1 MHPDA
6 DRLFA
11 QDEAL
16 RAEADHMLARS
27 GLGATISAAGYQPV
41 GSYAMR
47 TMTWRD
53 LDFERYQEPDWAAHW
68 ELGAQ
73 LAATGWP
80 FRLSCIDMY
89 RESSHYDWGLYWGLR
104 AARPGD
110 DRPERVIW
118 KLDLW
123 TARAH
128 EFITAPRERWEGL
141 MTETARA
148 DILALKEALCQ
159 TPEYRKSIL
168 SIHIYEAVLE
178 CGIRGLEEFL
188 TWHSQRTE

>member
-11 QDEAL
+11 LDEAL
-16 RAEADHMLARS
+16 RAEADAMLAES
-27 GLGATISAAGYQPV
+27 GLGEIIADAGYRPV
-41 GSYAMR
+41 GSYAMH

-53 LDFERYQEPDWAAHW
+53 LDFERCQEPDWGAHW
-68 ELGAQ
+68 ELGAR

-80 FRLSCIDMY
+80 FRLNCIDMY
-89 RESSHYDWGLYWGLR
+89 RECTQYDWGLYWGLR
-104 AARPGD
+104 ASRPD
-110 DRPERVIW
+110 HPDPAPMVW

-141 MTETARA
+141 MTEPARA
-148 DILALKEALCQ
+148 EVMAIKEALCL
-159 TPEYRKSIL
+159 TPEYRRGIK

-178 CGIRGLEEFL
+178 RGIHTLEEFL
-188 TWHSQRTE
+188 TWHSRQPH

>member
-6 DRLFA
+6 VRLFA
-11 QDEAL
+11 LDETL
-16 RAEADHMLARS
+16 RAEADQMLAES
-27 GLGATISAAGYQPV
+27 GLGAIITAAGYRPV
-41 GSYAMR
+41 GSYAMH

-53 LDFERYQEPDWAAHW
+53 LDFERCQEPDWAAHW
-68 ELGAQ
+68 ELGAR

-80 FRLSCIDMY
+80 FRTNCIDMY
-89 RESSHYDWGLYWGLR
+89 RMATFYDWGLYWGIR

-110 DRPERVIW
+110 DGPDRVVW

-128 EFITAPRERWEGL
+128 EFITAPRQRWEGL
-141 MTETARA
+141 MAEAARA
-148 DILALKEALCQ
+148 DILAIKEALCL
-159 TPEYRKSIL
+159 TPEYRRGIK

-178 CGIRGLEEFL
+178 RGIRTLEEFHA
-188 TWHSQRTE
+188 WHSQQGE